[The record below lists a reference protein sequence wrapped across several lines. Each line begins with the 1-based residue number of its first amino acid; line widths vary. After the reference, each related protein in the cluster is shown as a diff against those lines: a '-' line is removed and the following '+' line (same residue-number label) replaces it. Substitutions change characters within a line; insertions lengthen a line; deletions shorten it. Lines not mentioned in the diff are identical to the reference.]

1 MQPVGYKTYCEN
13 TNALLY
19 DYPGCT
25 GLKTGWTRAARGCLA
40 ASAMRGG
47 TELIAVV
54 MHSRDENTRA
64 SEAAALLD
72 YGFNALGEGDLR

>member
-1 MQPVGYKTYCEN
+1 
-13 TNALLY
+13 
-19 DYPGCT
+19 
-25 GLKTGWTRAARGCLA
+25 
-40 ASAMRGG
+40 MRGD

-72 YGFNALGEGDLR
+72 YGFSALGEGDLR